1 MSATSTKCTVSF
13 NSNETN
19 DITPIAYTKEELIAL
34 NEEIKNTVI
43 DELKM
48 SVIDSVY
55 PVGSIYMSTED
66 DTVEKVENK
75 FGGTWVKY
83 AEDTT
88 LVSASSNY
96 PVNTT
101 GGSSTVTLSTSN
113 LPSHSHVIPALT
125 VSSWSG
131 SHSHKPYNGG
141 YFFNMDG
148 NSSETTDGYAS
159 GSQFNGSAKS
169 RMSTTASTTI
179 TVSGQKTTASNTT
192 TCTNC
197 SGSSFSVQNPYTA
210 VYMYKRTA

>member
-34 NEEIKNTVI
+34 NESLT
-43 DELKM
+43 DEFQAKIEANILDKT
-48 SVIDSVY
+48 Y

-131 SHSHKPYNGG
+131 SHNHGLSAKGSDIVVPSGLG
-141 YFFNMDG
+141 SG
-148 NSSETTDGYAS
+148 LGIASS
-159 GSQFNGSAKS
+159 GSTEKGHWLARSYAIS
-169 RMSTTASTTI
+169 STTI
-179 TVSGQKTTASNTT
+179 TVSGQTTTASNTT

-197 SGSSFSVQNPYTA
+197 SGTSFSIQNPYTA